1 MNDYTLLLIRSW
13 RMYGLRVEPKSSQWY
28 WKVLGTLLS
37 IITFGR
43 NKRFM
48 TDFHTTL
55 GNRVGVAP
63 TWASYSDDQKYVTLL
78 HEVEHVKQFKKAGF
92 GNVWLGLVIGGFAYL
107 FLPLPIGLAWFRMR
121 WEKAAYEQT
130 IRAVMKTQGLSAALD
145 LRDHII
151 QQFTS
156 VNYLW
161 MWPFRKQLKHWF
173 TDAAYRIAKEE
184 GKL

>member
-1 MNDYTLLLIRSW
+1 MTEYTYLLISAHR
-13 RMYGLRVEPKSSQWY
+13 RYGLRIEPKSSEWY

-43 NKRFM
+43 SKFM

-55 GNRVGVAP
+55 GNRVGVTP
-63 TWASYSDDQKYVTLL
+63 TWASYSDEQKYVTLL
-78 HEVEHVKQFKKAGF
+78 HELEHVKQFKSAGF
-92 GNVWLGLVIGGFAYL
+92 GNVWLGVILGGFAYL
-107 FLPLPIGLAWFRMR
+107 FLPFPVGLAWFRMR

-130 IRAVMKTQGLSAALD
+130 IRATMRTQGLEAALS
-145 LRDHII
+145 LREHIVS
-151 QQFTS
+151 QFMS

-161 MWPFRKQLKHWF
+161 MWPFRNHLHRWF
-173 TDAAYRIAKEE
+173 SDATYRIAKEE